1 MSVLY
6 MMRHGQASFGQ
17 DNYDRLSD
25 LGLRQAA
32 LTGEHLARLG
42 LSFDAAYCGT
52 MSRQQ
57 ATARAALEA
66 LPSPPQLQVLPEFN
80 EYESI
85 PIIKSLLPAMRRE
98 DPAVDKAAPHM
109 LENRKAFQTVYEGA
123 MRRWISGRYP
133 LDQGEAW
140 DQFQARV
147 QAALERVR
155 ADNGRGKTVLVFT
168 SGGPISAAL
177 RLALG
182 LGDET
187 ALRITWVIKNA
198 SLSSFFY
205 NDRDFSLS
213 LFNST
218 THLELHQKAELIT
231 YR

>member
-1 MSVLY
+1 

-17 DNYDRLSD
+17 DNYDRLSG

-42 LSFDAAYCGT
+42 LAFDAAYCGA
-52 MSRQQ
+52 MSRQRD
-57 ATARAALEA
+57 TARAVLAA
-66 LPSPPQLQVLPEFN
+66 LPSPPPLSVRPEFN
-80 EYESI
+80 EYDSG
-85 PIIKSLLPAMRRE
+85 PIIKALLPAMQQE
-98 DPAVDKAAPHM
+98 DQAVAQAWPRM
-109 LENRKAFQTVYEGA
+109 YQERKAFQIVYEGA
-123 MRRWISGRYP
+123 MRRWISGRYQVG
-133 LDQGEAW
+133 QGEAW
-140 DQFQARV
+140 QAFLARSRK
-147 QAALERVR
+147 ALEQVR

-187 ALRITWVIKNA
+187 ALRLTWVIKNA

-205 NDRDFSLS
+205 NDRDFTLS

-218 THLELHQKAELIT
+218 AHLDQHREPELIT

>member
-25 LGLRQAA
+25 LGLRQSA
-32 LTGEHLARLG
+32 LTGEHLANLG
-42 LSFDAAYCGT
+42 LTFDAAYCGT

-57 ATARAALEA
+57 DTARAALAA
-66 LPSPPQLQVLPEFN
+66 LPAPPPLRVLPEFN
-80 EYESI
+80 EYDSG
-85 PIIKSLLPAMRRE
+85 PIIKALLPAMQKE
-98 DPAVDKAAPHM
+98 DPAVVQAAPHM
-109 LENRKAFQTVYEGA
+109 FDDRKAFQTVYEGA
-123 MRRWISGRYP
+123 MRRWISGRYT

-140 DQFQARV
+140 QAFLARSRT
-147 QAALERVR
+147 ALEQVW
-155 ADNGRGKTVLVFT
+155 ADNGRGKTVLVFS
-168 SGGPISAAL
+168 SGGSISAAL

-182 LGDET
+182 LDDET
-187 ALRITWVIKNA
+187 ALRLTWVIKNA

-218 THLELHQKAELIT
+218 AHLELHRKPELIT

>member
-17 DNYDRLSD
+17 DNYDRLSE

-42 LSFDAAYCGT
+42 LAFDAAYCGA

-57 ATARAALEA
+57 DTARAALDA
-66 LPSPPQLQVLPEFN
+66 LASPPPLQVLPGFN

-98 DPAVDKAAPHM
+98 DPAIDQAAPRM
-109 LENRKAFQTVYEGA
+109 LDDRKAFQTVYEGA
-123 MRRWISGRYP
+123 MRRWVSGRYP
-133 LDQGEAW
+133 LEQGEAW
-140 DQFQARV
+140 RQFQSRV
-147 QAALERVR
+147 QAALERVQ

-182 LGDET
+182 LGDEI
-187 ALRITWVIKNA
+187 ALRLTWVIKNA

-218 THLELHQKAELIT
+218 AHLELRQEPELIT